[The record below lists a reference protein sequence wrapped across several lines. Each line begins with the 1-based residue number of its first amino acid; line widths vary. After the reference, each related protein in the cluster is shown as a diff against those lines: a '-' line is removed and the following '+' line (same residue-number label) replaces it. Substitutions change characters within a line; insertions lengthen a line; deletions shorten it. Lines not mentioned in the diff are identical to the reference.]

1 MKNSRTVAKARIL
14 QRNCSQSEGVV
25 VIAEGAAQKQIEA
38 EINDAVVALFS
49 VPSHKIKVMKMKK

>member
-1 MKNSRTVAKARIL
+1 M
-14 QRNCSQSEGVV
+14 
-25 VIAEGAAQKQIEA
+25 IAEGAAQKQIEA